1 MSYSSDEL
9 KAAVSELVQGTVSFK
24 RDVLGPRDASSSFNE
39 IRELV
44 NSTLLY
50 EPDSVFYLIYLAS
63 QALQKVVNDE
73 LELLDELL
81 DSVDDLL
88 KPNKPIK
95 DVSSVAEASVALAAL
110 DNAVSRSGR
119 IGQSEYS
126 RYLKAI
132 ERSKRTFG
140 SATKLTF
147 TPRGSSQAITDIVRP
162 AAQARK
168 DSVTHF
174 DSLKV
179 QHATLLERVSNILT
193 AYEDFNLDELATLVS
208 RTQISRAQTQL
219 SNLHNQLKDLPP
231 AERTELAREA
241 LLKVLTNKSVVTSMT
256 NAPAPGGVK
265 LEQGQGS
272 AAAYRL
278 VASGTGTAPVLEG
291 NVSAPFPLE
300 LGADQNLTLTL
311 NDHTPDLDL
320 DLLPA
325 GDSFLK
331 GIEPARLKGALAGPF
346 KIFVDLSLPWIIHSR
361 WVPTGGNFGL
371 TTVNNH
377 FHITVDG
384 VSYEVTLPVGAASTV
399 ALVAATIAGAVP
411 TITAVEEPGSGM
423 SRLRI
428 TYANSSPPTRYSE
441 RHVHI
446 LEGALN
452 ATLGPY
458 LVNSIPSPYGSTP
471 GYTAFSSGWD
481 DNTELKVK
489 SNDGTVEETI
499 NLTVGSW
506 TGDPSTSYIRTAA
519 QIQSDINGQASGFT
533 ASLEDQVLVLESV
546 VKGEGSILTIVTDGM
561 YGSGGLKPDTGTPS
575 FKGASTLGFHE
586 GQEDR
591 QRDVDGKA
599 VINLLNENATF
610 AAEAKAKLAYTEVT
624 RHRRAT
630 THPSATDT
638 IEFDLAWPPLG
649 WPPASELKLQILTG
663 DNSGVYQISG
673 WSWTAGTLAIQL
685 ARNLR
690 HQDTSLLHEIV
701 VYREVIQITSLD
713 GSTAGLLEAKDSA
726 TFPARA
732 VLGIPT
738 GEVRGGV
745 SKVSIEYNDPRI
757 GWVPADLRQRLLKV
771 GDKIHRLDTGAEVA
785 SVSSVSEASA
795 GILGVSPQ
803 VDPQLSL
810 STTEGFRIQSVS
822 YLNHREFD
830 DELQNWYDDLSPFD
844 DKDLV
849 YLDRLLS
856 PVLLV
861 DATTPRVNAVYSAVE
876 ELKNKLTGSGSLLE
890 ILQGFTVTK
899 IFQVDQALQS
909 LLEQGHNRAR
919 ALLLKGDI
927 AGYMETTKEDS
938 SFGRAMM
945 KATAAIAV
953 QDVNEPTNLTRHLS
967 SDRERVVAEWYDDK
981 DPLHDFSD
989 VEGDLDDPAAL
1000 DFWEGLD

>member
-50 EPDSVFYLIYLAS
+50 EPDSVFYLIFLAS

-88 KPNKPIK
+88 KPDRPIK
-95 DVSSVAEASVALAAL
+95 DVSSVAEASVALTAL

-174 DSLKV
+174 DSLKK
-179 QHATLLERVSNILT
+179 QHTKLLKRVSNILT
-193 AYEDFNLDELATLVS
+193 AYEDFDLDELSTLVS
-208 RTQISRAQTQL
+208 RTQISRAQSQL
-219 SNLHNQLKDLPP
+219 SNLHDQLKDLPP

-241 LLKVLTNKSVVTSMT
+241 LLKVLSNKSVVTSMT
-256 NAPAPGGVK
+256 NAPEPGGVK

-272 AAAYRL
+272 AATYRL
-278 VASGTGTAPVLEG
+278 AASGTGSAPVLSG
-291 NVSAPFPLE
+291 VVSAPFPLE
-300 LGADQNLTLTL
+300 LTAAQNLTLTL
-311 NDHTPDLDL
+311 NDHTPDLDI
-320 DLLPA
+320 DLLPTSST
-325 GDSFLK
+325 SFVE
-331 GIEPARLKGALAGPF
+331 GIKAAELKGAKSGPF
-346 KIFVDLSLPWIIHSR
+346 QIFGDQQPRNIYSR
-361 WVPTGGNFGL
+361 EIAPGGNFGL
-371 TTVNNH
+371 TTPSL
-377 FHITVDG
+377 FHIVVDG
-384 VSYEVTLPVGAASTV
+384 VSTTISLPTGIGSTV
-399 ALVAATIAGAVP
+399 GNVAAAIDAIANVSASEVAGATP
-411 TITAVEEPGSGM
+411 TYTRVEIQYDNG
-423 SRLRI
+423 
-428 TYANSSPPTRYSE
+428 SPPVRYSE
-441 RHVHI
+441 RHVHVV
-446 LEGALN
+446 EGRDN
-452 ATLGPY
+452 AILGPY
-458 LVNSIPSPYGSTP
+458 EVGGQTPPFGSTT
-471 GYTAFSSGWD
+471 GYTALSPGWD
-481 DNTELKVK
+481 ANDELKVK
-489 SNDGTVEETI
+489 PNDDVGEETI
-499 NLTVGSW
+499 TLTQGTW
-506 TGDPSTSYIRTAA
+506 TGDPSTSYVRTATDVMN
-519 QIQSDINGQASGFT
+519 DINGQASGFT
-533 ASLEDQVLVLESV
+533 AALDGQVIVLTST

-561 YGSGGLKPDTGTPS
+561 YPGSPKPDTGTPS
-575 FKGASTLGFHE
+575 FKGAQTLGFHE

-591 QRDVDGKA
+591 QKDVDGRA
-599 VINLLNENATF
+599 ITNILNEDTTF
-610 AAEAKAKLAYTEVT
+610 SAEAKAKMVYTELT
-624 RHRRAT
+624 RQRRAT
-630 THPSATDT
+630 VDLISNDWMVYDVAEDPTTD
-638 IEFDLAWPPLG
+638 WPDK
-649 WPPASELKLQILTG
+649 SELKLRVLTG
-663 DNSGVYQISG
+663 DNGGVYQIIDLSF
-673 WSWTAGTLAIQL
+673 IINQL
-685 ARNLR
+685 YIKVDRDLR
-690 HQDTSLLHEIV
+690 QQDSSILHEIV
-701 VYREVIQITSLD
+701 VYHEVMQITSLD
-713 GSTAGLLEAKDSA
+713 TSTTGLLEAKDSA
-726 TFPARA
+726 SNPARG
-732 VLGIPT
+732 VLGLPT
-738 GEVRGGV
+738 GAVRGGV
-745 SKVSIEYNDPRI
+745 SKVSIEYNDPRV

-771 GDKIHRLDTGAEVA
+771 GDRIDRLDTNSEVT
-785 SVSSVSEASA
+785 SVSSVSDASA
-795 GILGVSPQ
+795 GVLGVSPQ

-810 STTEGFRIQSVS
+810 DTTEGFKIQSIS
-822 YLNHREFD
+822 YLNYREFD
-830 DELQNWYDDLSPFD
+830 AELQEWDDNLSPFD
-844 DKDLV
+844 DEDLEH
-849 YLDRLLS
+849 LDRLLS

-861 DATTPRVNAVYSAVE
+861 DATVPRVNAVYSAVE

-890 ILQGFTVTK
+890 ILQNFTVTK

-938 SFGRAMM
+938 SFGKAMM

-967 SDRERVVAEWYDDK
+967 SDRERVAAEWYDDK

-989 VEGDLDDPAAL
+989 VEDDLDDPAAL